1 MLQSLSLAPLKNK
14 ENSSAKSIV
23 LSSQRWYH
31 AAYTIPLSAYISFN
45 LTHDFY

>member
-23 LSSQRWYH
+23 LAVNDDITLPIPYH
-31 AAYTIPLSAYISFN
+31 YQPISDS
-45 LTHDFY
+45 T